1 MPQAAPAAAH
11 QLQASGTDHSSQPRG
26 FGFAVFRAWQGQA
39 ELPPAFL
46 DGDFK
51 PYEPRSTK
59 VFLDRSRSLEFLSS
73 LTHQPEPSKAE
84 PEPSKALRI

>member
-1 MPQAAPAAAH
+1 MCLSLQATRLQLELPASQAA
-11 QLQASGTDHSSQPRG
+11 GTDHSSQPRG

-51 PYEPRSTK
+51 PYEPQSTN
-59 VFLDRSRSLEFLSS
+59 VFFW
-73 LTHQPEPSKAE
+73 
-84 PEPSKALRI
+84 